1 MRCQRALT
9 KIFFR
14 LFPIALVVSALAPC
28 AHSQQLNPVQWTL
41 EPGSL
46 WAAAGGEVT
55 FRLTAKMD
63 PGWHLYSL
71 TTPEGGPLPTRVSM
85 EANAATRGCRVYA
98 QAPHKIFDKN
108 FNIDVETYDKQADFL
123 FVCELKPDALQ
134 GRVEYTAK
142 VRYQTCDDKMCLP
155 PVTRTATASLLIDPG
170 AKPAKAAI
178 PAEFV
183 EFGPAGG
190 GEAKKA
196 PAPAP
201 AAKGSGDKRSFSMF
215 LLVAFGFGLAAI
227 FTPCVFPMIPITVSF
242 FLGRQGG
249 SRRESI
255 VQAAVFS
262 LGIVVL
268 FSSLGL
274 AATAILGPFG
284 VVQLGSS
291 PWVNGFIA
299 LVFLAFA
306 LSLLG
311 AFEITLPSSLLTK
324 MDQASGRGGIAGALL
339 MGLTFSLTSFAC
351 VGPLV
356 GTLLAASV
364 SGGGWQPLA
373 GMVAFAVGLAAPF
386 FLLALFPSYL
396 QRLPRSGGW
405 LARVKVVLGFVI
417 LAAMLKYASNVDQVL
432 QWGFL
437 TRERFL
443 AAWVV
448 LFGLT
453 GAYLLGWL
461 RLEGVK
467 ADEHLGV
474 TRLLVG
480 SLFLIFGLSLIPGIS
495 GARLGEIEA
504 YIPAPAASAAA
515 KTEGTGLVWMKN
527 QYTEALAKARE
538 ENKLVL
544 VNFTGYA
551 CTNCH
556 WMKANMFTR
565 PEIEQEL
572 KKYVLVELYT
582 DGTDQ
587 ASRRNQEF
595 QQSHFSTVALPY
607 YAIIGTDEK
616 PVATFAG
623 LTRNPAEFLAFLKR

>member
-1 MRCQRALT
+1 
-9 KIFFR
+9 
-14 LFPIALVVSALAPC
+14 VSL
-28 AHSQQLNPVQWTL
+28 
-41 EPGSL
+41 
-46 WAAAGGEVT
+46 
-55 FRLTAKMD
+55 RLTAKMD
-63 PGWHLYSL
+63 AGWHLYSL
-71 TTPEGGPLPTRVSM
+71 STPEGGPLPTRVAM
-85 EANAATRGCRVYA
+85 AENASVAWCRLFT
-98 QAPHKIFDKN
+98 QAPHKTFDKN
-108 FNIDVETYDKQADFL
+108 FNLDVETYDEQAVFL
-123 FVCELKPDALQ
+123 FVCELKPDARQ
-134 GRVEYTAK
+134 GRIEFTAE
-142 VRYQTCDDKMCLP
+142 VRYQTCNDKMCLP
-155 PVTRTATASLLIDPG
+155 PVKRTATASLLIDPG
-170 AKPAKAAI
+170 ARPTKVAI
-178 PAEFV
+178 PAEFA
-183 EFGPAGG
+183 EFKRGGPA
-190 GEAKKA
+190 AQ
-196 PAPAP
+196 PT
-201 AAKGSGDKRSFSMF
+201 AAAEPVKTAAGKDSRSFAMF

-227 FTPCVFPMIPITVSF
+227 FTPCVFPMIPMTMSF
-242 FLGRQGG
+242 FLSRQTG
-249 SRRESI
+249 SRKASI

-274 AATAILGPFG
+274 AATALLGPFG

-299 LVFLAFA
+299 LVFLAFG

-311 AFEITLPSSLLTK
+311 AFEITLPSSLLTR
-324 MDQASGRGGIAGALL
+324 MDRASGRGGIAGALL

-373 GMVAFAVGLAAPF
+373 GMVTFAAGLAAPF

-396 QRLPRSGGW
+396 ERMPRSGSW
-405 LARVKVVLGFVI
+405 LGRIKVVLGFAI
-417 LAAMLKYASNVDQVL
+417 LAAMLKYAANVDQVM
-432 QWGFL
+432 QWGLL

-443 AAWVV
+443 AAWIV
-448 LFGLT
+448 LFALA

-467 ADEHLGV
+467 ADEHVGV
-474 TRLLVG
+474 ARLLIGV
-480 SLFLIFGLSLIPGIS
+480 LFLIFALSLIPGMT

-504 YIPAPAASAAA
+504 YIPAPAHGETSS
-515 KTEGTGLVWMKN
+515 LQWMKN
-527 QYTEALAKARE
+527 QYTEALAKARA
-538 ENKLVL
+538 ENKLLL

-565 PEIEQEL
+565 PEIEAEL
-572 KKYVLVELYT
+572 QKFVLVELYT
-582 DGTDQ
+582 DGSDE

-595 QQSHFSTVALPY
+595 QQSRFSTIALPY
-607 YAIIGTDEK
+607 YAIIGADEK

-623 LTRNPAEFLAFLKR
+623 LTRDPAEFLAFLKPKT

>member
-1 MRCQRALT
+1 MRLVLLLVAL
-9 KIFFR
+9 
-14 LFPIALVVSALAPC
+14 AVVALAPPAC
-28 AHSQQLNPVQWTL
+28 GQKLNPIQWTL
-41 EPGSL
+41 EPESMR
-46 WAAAGGEVT
+46 AASGGEVLL
-55 FRLTAKMD
+55 RLTAKMD

-71 TTPEGGPLPTRVSM
+71 ATPEGGPLPTKVSIA
-85 EANAATRGCRVYA
+85 ENAAVSGCRVYA
-98 QAPHKIFDKN
+98 SAPHRVFDKN
-108 FNIDVETYDKQADFL
+108 FNIYVETYDDKAVFL
-123 FVCELKPDALQ
+123 FICQLKPDARQ
-134 GRVEYTAK
+134 GRAEFNAE
-142 VRYQTCDDKMCLP
+142 VRYQTCDGKMCLP
-155 PVTRTATASLLIDPG
+155 PVKRTATASVLIDPG
-170 AKPAKAAI
+170 AKPGKVTV

-183 EFGPAGG
+183 EFQRGSAVP
-190 GEAKKA
+190 KA
-196 PAPAP
+196 APVET
-201 AAKGSGDKRSFSMF
+201 KGRDTRSLGMF

-242 FLGRQGG
+242 FLGRETA
-249 SRRESI
+249 SKRESI
-255 VQAAVFS
+255 TQAAVFS

-274 AATAILGPFG
+274 AATLVLGPFG

-299 LVFLAFA
+299 LVFLTFA

-311 AFEITLPSSLLTK
+311 AFEITLPSSLLTR
-324 MDQASGRGGIAGALL
+324 MDRASGRGGVMGALL

-373 GMVAFAVGLAAPF
+373 GMVSFAAGLASPF

-396 QRLPRSGGW
+396 GRLPKSGGW
-405 LARVKVVLGFVI
+405 MSRIKVVLAFVI
-417 LAAMLKYASNVDQVL
+417 LAAMLKYAGNVDQVM
-432 QWGFL
+432 QWGWL

-443 AAWVV
+443 AGWVV
-448 LFGLT
+448 LFALP

-467 ADEHLGV
+467 ADEHIGV
-474 TRLLVG
+474 ARLVAG
-480 SLFLIFGLSLIPGIS
+480 SLFLVFALSLIPGMT

-504 YIPAPAASAAA
+504 YVPAPAASGAA
-515 KTEGTGLVWMKN
+515 KGTGATLVWMKN
-527 QYTEALAKARE
+527 QYAEALKKARE

-572 KKYVLVELYT
+572 NKYILVELYT
-582 DGTDQ
+582 DGTDEV
-587 ASRRNQEF
+587 SRRNQDF
-595 QQSHFSTVALPY
+595 QQSRFSTVALPF
-607 YAIIGTDEK
+607 YAIVGADEK
-616 PVATFAG
+616 AVATFAG
-623 LTRNPAEFLAFLKR
+623 LTRDPAEFLAFLKR